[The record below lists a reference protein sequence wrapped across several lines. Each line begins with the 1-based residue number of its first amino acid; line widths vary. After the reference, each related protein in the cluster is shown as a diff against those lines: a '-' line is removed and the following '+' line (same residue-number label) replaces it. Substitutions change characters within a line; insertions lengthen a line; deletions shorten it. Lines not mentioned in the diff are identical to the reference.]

1 MDKRRTHLGSRLRAV
16 PVKIINRMTQTQ
28 TETVASPTLEQRL
41 MDRFASETQS
51 FPNPERQ
58 RRALESF
65 LGLGFPKAK
74 SEKYKYSPFRNFT
87 LAHDLVRQ
95 AVPTLTVAGLEALA
109 LPEMDGLV
117 VVMVNG
123 RWVSA
128 LSNIDQIPKGL
139 YLQPLNEA
147 IESGHEAAIRHF
159 GQVAKSEEDAFV
171 ALNTAFLSD
180 GLFVHVGA
188 GKMIEPV
195 LHILNLTQNEADAT
209 VQPRLLVV
217 AESGASIRIVESR
230 LSLSQ
235 AAVFSNVVSEWY
247 VGEKANVSYH
257 LLQDSG
263 ETSTEHH
270 TLSSVQEADSV
281 FTTHV
286 LTLSGHVVRN
296 NQNYL
301 PNAEF
306 CETNLNAVVV
316 ANGQMHVD
324 NATFVDHALPNGT
337 SNESYK
343 HILGGKSTGVFNGKI
358 MVRQDAQKTNAYQS
372 NKTILTSD
380 EARIYTKP
388 ELEIYADDVKCS
400 HGAATGKMDE
410 EALFYLRARGLSAS
424 AARKMLLIAFAG
436 DVTGKIS
443 LDALRKDWN
452 ERITERL

>member
-1 MDKRRTHLGSRLRAV
+1 
-16 PVKIINRMTQTQ
+16 MTQTQ

-410 EALFYLRARGLSAS
+410 EVLFYLRARGLSAS